1 MDTFMKVWT
10 GIWEDESE
18 TTNKKHGKNQKKYE
32 RENHKSGRIKDH

>member
-18 TTNKKHGKNQKKYE
+18 ITNKKHGKNQKKV
-32 RENHKSGRIKDH
+32 